1 MRYLILMVSIF
12 FVNLAQ
18 AAEATVCKPQ
28 EAAKALRKSSSG
40 LDKLDSIEP
49 HWLMVKRAP
58 EQIPGWLKA
67 QHVGALN
74 RIIINTMQYNALLS
88 GCTCNSLKEQGLDFE
103 LELYK
108 HQRSDTDELKG
119 FLKSVPN
126 KIELITR
133 GAKSC

>member
-1 MRYLILMVSIF
+1 MKYLVFVLSICF
-12 FVNLAQ
+12 ASLIQ
-18 AAEATVCKPQ
+18 AGEATVCKPQ
-28 EAAKALRKSSSG
+28 DAAKALRKVSSG
-40 LDKLDSIEP
+40 LDKLDEIKP
-49 HWLMVKRAP
+49 HWLMVKRSP
-58 EQIPGWLKA
+58 EQVPAWLKA
-67 QHVGALN
+67 QHVGVLN
-74 RIIINTMQYNALLS
+74 RLIVNSMQYNALLS
-88 GCTCNSLKEQGLDFE
+88 GCTCNSLKEQGLEFE